1 MFKDI
6 FMKLH
11 TNINKNENGGNARTV
26 ILVCLFLELACA
38 DPGIFVGGGGG
49 GVQVRLTKKSSDNVL
64 FFFIYF
70 FFSPQLIL

>member
-11 TNINKNENGGNARTV
+11 TNINKNDNAGNARAV
-26 ILVCLFLELACA
+26 ILVCLFLELACT

-49 GVQVRLTKKSSDNVL
+49 GGSRSD
-64 FFFIYF
+64 
-70 FFSPQLIL
+70 